1 MGILNVTPDSFSDGG
16 SYMTVDRAVEHAKQ
30 MEAEGADVIDLGA
43 ESSRPGALGISEEE
57 EIRRLLPVLEAVRR
71 AVALPLSVDTAKAGV
86 ARLAVQAGASLI
98 NDITALRGDPKMA
111 GVVAQTGVG
120 VVLMH
125 MQGTPQTM
133 QQAPQ
138 YTNVVQEVL
147 EFLTERIAVAIDRG
161 ILRRQIVLDPGFG
174 FGKLE
179 EHNLQLLAEFDRLT
193 RLGYPVL
200 AGLSRKQF
208 IGNLTHQPVQQRGY
222 GTAAAVAVAMFKGAH
237 IIRVHDVWAMKD
249 AAAVVSAIR
258 RHVRSKSEVTNA

>member
-1 MGILNVTPDSFSDGG
+1 
-16 SYMTVDRAVEHAKQ
+16 
-30 MEAEGADVIDLGA
+30 
-43 ESSRPGALGISEEE
+43 
-57 EIRRLLPVLEAVRR
+57 
-71 AVALPLSVDTAKAGV
+71 
-86 ARLAVQAGASLI
+86 
-98 NDITALRGDPKMA
+98 MA

-237 IIRVHDVWAMKD
+237 IIRVHDVRAMKD